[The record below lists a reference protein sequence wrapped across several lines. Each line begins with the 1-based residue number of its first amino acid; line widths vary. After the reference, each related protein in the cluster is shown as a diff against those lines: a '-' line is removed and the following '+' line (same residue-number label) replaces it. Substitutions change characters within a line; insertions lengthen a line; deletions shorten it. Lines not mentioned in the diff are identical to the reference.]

1 MAKSSKISERK
12 AQEILLGTN
21 FLQQL
26 GVDKDAYSRRLS
38 SLPRVEKLLVNA
50 SVNFI
55 KRVQANL
62 DKLGKV
68 STGTLQSQIASSKI
82 VNNKGKYSLSVG
94 YPKNSKAA
102 KYYDYVNKG
111 VKGVKSKQPDSP
123 YKFKN
128 EGVSPEFQKSI
139 RAWIKINASA
149 AKIDTA
155 PKYEPTKA
163 KRKRQALSKIAD
175 QNKNLKSLAYVFA
188 RSIKRKGIE
197 KSGFF
202 DKAVEQTLGKKF
214 IESLSK
220 EAKRDVEIFVK
231 SSLITK

>member
-1 MAKSSKISERK
+1 MAKSSRISESK
-12 AQEILLGTN
+12 AQEILLGTTFLKN
-21 FLQQL
+21 F
-26 GVDKDAYSRRLS
+26 GIARKDYSEKLS
-38 SLPRVEKLLVNA
+38 SLPKIERILIDAAA
-50 SVNFI
+50 SFA
-55 KRVQANL
+55 KRVQDNL

-68 STGTLQSQIASSKI
+68 STGTLSGSIQQSKLI
-82 VNNKGKYSLSVG
+82 NNKGKYTISIG
-94 YPKNSKAA
+94 YAKESKAA

-111 VKGVKSKQPDSP
+111 VTGVKSKRPDSP

-139 RAWIKINASA
+139 REWIKINASA

-155 PKYEPTKA
+155 PKYKINKT
-163 KRKRQALSKIAD
+163 KRKRQVLSKIVD

-214 IESLSK
+214 MESLSK
-220 EAKRDVEIFVK
+220 AAKRDVEIFVK